1 MTETT
6 HPPTETTR
14 QPTETTHQP
23 SETAYQPCEECGA
36 PLDSQQRYCVNCAAR
51 RGNGSNPASRYFATM
66 SKRARRPTARAPEKS
81 PTSRA
86 AAVGFFALLPIAVAL
101 GVVVGRS
108 GSSNNDQALLEA
120 LHRQDAAV
128 ANTSAGPSTTA
139 SANKS
144 KAKSKNASGV
154 STKGHSKILANTP
167 NGPIHQAIGYQP
179 TKHEAK
185 KDNELV
191 KQTAKDVGKGY
202 AKQEQNLPDVVVVG
216 GK

>member
-6 HPPTETTR
+6 Y
-14 QPTETTHQP
+14 QP
-23 SETAYQPCEECGA
+23 SEIAYQPCEECGA

-51 RGNGSNPASRYFATM
+51 RGNGSNPASRYFAAM
-66 SKRARRPTARAPEKS
+66 SKRTRRPTARPPQKS

-108 GSSNNDQALLEA
+108 DSSNNDQALLEA
-120 LHRQDAAV
+120 LRRQDAAAV
-128 ANTSAGPSTTA
+128 AGTPAGTSTTA
-139 SANKS
+139 VNKN
-144 KAKSKNASGV
+144 KGKSKNAS
-154 STKGHSKILANTP
+154 SAPKGHSKILANTP

-179 TKHEAK
+179 TEHEATR
-185 KDNELV
+185 DNELV
-191 KQTAKDVGKGY
+191 KKSAKAVGKGY
-202 AKQEQNLPDVVVVG
+202 AKQEQELPDVVVVG

>member
-6 HPPTETTR
+6 Y

-23 SETAYQPCEECGA
+23 SEIAYQPCEECGA

-51 RGNGSNPASRYFATM
+51 RGNGSNPASRYFAAM
-66 SKRARRPTARAPEKS
+66 SKRARRPTARPPQKS

-86 AAVGFFALLPIAVAL
+86 ASVGFFALLPIAVAL

-108 GSSNNDQALLEA
+108 DSSNNDQALLEA
-120 LHRQDAAV
+120 LRRQDAAV
-128 ANTSAGPSTTA
+128 ASTSAGTSTTA
-139 SANKS
+139 AASKNKG
-144 KAKSKNASGV
+144 KSKNPGSSA
-154 STKGHSKILANTP
+154 KGHSKILANTP
-167 NGPIHQAIGYQP
+167 NGPIHQAVGYQA
-179 TKHEAK
+179 TEHEAT

-191 KQTAKDVGKGY
+191 KKSAKAVGKGY
-202 AKQEQNLPDVVVVG
+202 AKQEQELPDVVVVG